1 MSGPQRERQKNAY
14 RKAKGGACLAPT
26 GHSVPAAPQTD
37 DGGA

>member
-14 RKAKGGACLAPT
+14 RKAEDEAYLAPT
-26 GHSVPAAPQTD
+26 GHSVPAAKQTD